1 MLVMI
6 AAVLLTRRKRK
17 APADSGSIQ
26 KEQAGIYMRLEL
38 VRGELAGGQSQQEL
52 ELRDDLIIG
61 ADPVC
66 DIVVQDGSAALRQAR
81 LFSMEGAVCVEALDT
96 SGAAQVNG
104 EELQGTRRLRSGDE
118 ITAGDTV
125 ICLKF

>member
-6 AAVLLTRRKRK
+6 AAAVLLTRRKRK

-52 ELRDDLIIG
+52 ELRDDLILW
-61 ADPVC
+61 C
-66 DIVVQDGSAALRQAR
+66 RMAAQPPGRPGFFPWKVRYMWKPWIPPARHRSTGRSFRGPGDCAAGMKLRQ
-81 LFSMEGAVCVEALDT
+81 
-96 SGAAQVNG
+96 
-104 EELQGTRRLRSGDE
+104 E
-118 ITAGDTV
+118 IP
-125 ICLKF
+125 